1 MNTFIGQKLL
11 VPVLN
16 FQKSCFLAEIC
27 LSPAVSVYWQ
37 QPNLTVSGRIF
48 MTKEFLKEV
57 EELLKKEEQRL
68 QGELAEFSKQNPKNK
83 DDFDAQ
89 FPSLG
94 DKEDE
99 NAEEVNMFSTNLTLE
114 RTLESSLRD
123 VEKALERLKKGTY
136 GICKYCNKEID
147 EKRLRAR
154 PASSSCI
161 DCKKSF
167 TQEF

>member
-1 MNTFIGQKLL
+1 MK
-11 VPVLN
+11 
-16 FQKSCFLAEIC
+16 KD
-27 LSPAVSVYWQ
+27 
-37 QPNLTVSGRIF
+37 
-48 MTKEFLKEV
+48 FLKEV
-57 EELLKKEEQRL
+57 EGLLTQEEAKLR
-68 QGELAEFSKQNPKNK
+68 GELAEFAKQNPKNNESYSVE
-83 DDFDAQ
+83 
-89 FPSLG
+89 FPNMG

-114 RTLESSLRD
+114 RTIESSLRD
-123 VEKALERLKKGTY
+123 VEKAIERIKKGTY

-161 DCKKSF
+161 ECKKSF